1 MQERETLKQEIYRER
16 NPKDGS
22 PGRSIDKIKWA
33 FEVYL
38 TALARQEAEAKAK
51 RSWWRRWPT
60 NYPTS
65 V

>member
-22 PGRSIDKIKWA
+22 SPRSIDKIKWA

-38 TALARQEAEAKAK
+38 TALARQEAEEEKK
-51 RSWWRRWPT
+51 RNIYDRVKKRLGWL
-60 NYPTS
+60 
-65 V
+65 

>member
-38 TALARQEAEAKAK
+38 TALARQEAEEEKK
-51 RSWWRRWPT
+51 RDIYYRVKKRLGWL
-60 NYPTS
+60 
-65 V
+65 

>member
-38 TALARQEAEAKAK
+38 TALARQEAEAKKK
-51 RSWWRRWPT
+51 RSWWPKNWFRT
-60 NYPTS
+60 
-65 V
+65 